1 MRRILFRLA
10 LIGFL
15 CRALVPA
22 GFMPAPLS
30 DGGPIRLCH
39 GGQAGAAFALL
50 ENARAVESASSHEQH
65 APADVGHDAHHAS
78 HASGDHDAAGKDQR
92 AAHEGWDRCPVGAAF
107 AFAFIAADAP
117 LAEPAQAEPVALD
130 ESVTLV
136 VRELAEGYLARAP
149 PRV

>member
-15 CRALVPA
+15 GRALVPA

-39 GGQAGAAFALL
+39 GGLAGAPFSLL
-50 ENARAVESASSHEQH
+50 ENERAAEAGAHEQH
-65 APADVGHDAHHAS
+65 AAAGVGHDAHHAS
-78 HASGDHDAAGKDQR
+78 HASGERDAAAEGER
-92 AAHEGWDRCPVGAAF
+92 AAHDGWDRCPVGAAF
-107 AFAFIAADAP
+107 AFAFIVADVP
-117 LAEPAQAEPVALD
+117 LAEPVQAEPVAVD
-130 ESVTLV
+130 ETATLV

>member
-1 MRRILFRLA
+1 CAFCLCVFCSSHDHPDLHSFPTRRS
-10 LIGFL
+10 
-15 CRALVPA
+15 
-22 GFMPAPLS
+22 S
-30 DGGPIRLCH
+30 DL
-39 GGQAGAAFALL
+39 FALL